1 MELSRKRERSYFLS
15 FQILRFGNV
24 PEKIIEEKKGE
35 KKKKEKKKRE
45 ESKRKKR
52 KKTGAFSSR
61 ELTCSCQP
69 RGLWGSFSKPRRHSL
84 LLALGGYFCKLK
96 AAYSRY

>member
-35 KKKKEKKKRE
+35 KKKKEKKKGRKQKEKE
-45 ESKRKKR
+45 E
-52 KKTGAFSSR
+52 
-61 ELTCSCQP
+61 EN
-69 RGLWGSFSKPRRHSL
+69 RGIQ
-84 LLALGGYFCKLK
+84 
-96 AAYSRY
+96 